1 MRKILVTTPTY
12 SKYSSL
18 PKKKLEDAG
27 FEILWIPEATHEQI
41 SENIAGM
48 DAILVGLEQVTEDI
62 IERATKL
69 KVIGKHGVGI
79 DNIALEAATKRGIK
93 VINAPGANSDAVADY
108 AFGLILSVARSI
120 HSGANR
126 LNNKE
131 WPKIIGKSVWG
142 ATLGIIGLGAIG
154 KGVAR
159 RAKGFDM
166 KILAYDN
173 IWDEEFVKKYE
184 IEKASLERLLRESD
198 FVSLHVS
205 LNNETVNM
213 ISKKQFNQMKKTAIL
228 INTSRGGL
236 VNEEDLYQ
244 AIQEGVIAGAGVD
257 AFSQEPLMESPL
269 LGLENVLATP
279 HLATYT
285 QEALTN
291 MSLISTEKIL
301 EVFNENNGCNIMG
314 QSVKI

>member
-12 SKYSSL
+12 SKYSNV
-18 PKKKLEDAG
+18 PKKKLEEAG
-27 FEILWIPEATHEQI
+27 FQILWIPEATHDQI
-41 SENIAGM
+41 LENIVDM

-62 IERATKL
+62 IENAPKL

-79 DNIALEAATKRGIK
+79 DNIAVKTAAKREIK
-93 VINAPGANSDAVADY
+93 VVNAPGTNSDAVADY
-108 AFGLILSVARSI
+108 AFGLMLSVARSI
-120 HSGANR
+120 HIGANR

-142 ATLGIIGLGAIG
+142 ATLGIIGMGAIG

-159 RAKGFDM
+159 RAKGFNM

-173 IWDEEFVKKYE
+173 NWDEEFIQQYC
-184 IEKASLERLLRESD
+184 IEKVSLKNLLEQSDFITLHASLNS
-198 FVSLHVS
+198 
-205 LNNETVNM
+205 ETTNM
-213 ISKKQFNQMKKTAIL
+213 ISKEQFDQMKETAIL

-244 AIQEGVIAGAGVD
+244 AIKEGKIAGAGID
-257 AFSQEPLMESPL
+257 AFEQEPLTESPL
-269 LGLENVLATP
+269 LGLEEVLATP

-285 QEALTN
+285 EEAITN
-291 MSLISTEKIL
+291 MSLISTERIL
-301 EVFNENNGCNIMG
+301 EVFNESDERNIMEQG
-314 QSVKI
+314 VKK